1 MVMHNNT
8 LSDFLQLGKF
18 RLSLLVLF
26 TTMIGYGL
34 GVKEPSVMS
43 ILYLLTG
50 TLLCSM
56 GANGLNQWWE
66 RDRDRQMARTKHRP
80 LPAGRMLPNV
90 ALMATSCWLASGI
103 TILYL
108 GLNPLTALLAI
119 IISLSYLLIYTPLKI
134 YSSIAILAGALPGAI
149 PPVMGWTAATGSI
162 SAQAWILGCLMYL
175 WQIPHFMSLA
185 AIYRA
190 DYERGGY
197 NLLPDNPAIE
207 KTTRGI
213 VLIFSI
219 ALLSISVLA
228 PLAGLG
234 QKIFA
239 VGSLLTG
246 CALLYL
252 ASCFYHKYS
261 LINARRL
268 FIGSILYLPVIM
280 MILLLDQRIF

>member
-1 MVMHNNT
+1 MHNNT

-34 GVKEPSVMS
+34 GVQDPSVMP
-43 ILYLLTG
+43 ILYLLSG

-66 RDRDRQMARTKHRP
+66 RDRDLQMARTKHRP
-80 LPAGRMLPNV
+80 LPAGRMSAKA
-90 ALMATSCWLASGI
+90 ALIVTSSWLAIGVI
-103 TILYL
+103 ILYL
-108 GLNPLTALLAI
+108 GLNPITAYLAI
-119 IISLSYLLIYTPLKI
+119 IISISYLLIYTPLKTQ
-134 YSSIAILAGALPGAI
+134 SSIAILVGALPGAI

-162 SAQAWILGCLMYL
+162 SAQAWILGCLLYL

-185 AIYRA
+185 AIYRS

-197 NLLPDNPAIE
+197 KLLPDNPAIE
-207 KTTRGI
+207 KTTRSI
-213 VLIFSI
+213 VLVFSL
-219 ALLSISVLA
+219 ALLGISLLA

-234 QKIFA
+234 HWIFA
-239 VGSLLTG
+239 ISSLLTG

-252 ASCFYHKYS
+252 ASCFYRKYS

-268 FIGSILYLPVIM
+268 FVGSILYLPVIM
-280 MILLLDQRIF
+280 TILLIDHRIL

>member
-1 MVMHNNT
+1 MHNNT

-34 GVKEPSVMS
+34 GVQDPSVMPV
-43 ILYLLTG
+43 LYLLSG

-66 RDRDRQMARTKHRP
+66 RDRDQQMARTKHRP
-80 LPAGRMLPNV
+80 LPAGRMSARV
-90 ALMATSCWLASGI
+90 ALIVTSSWLTAGVI
-103 TILYL
+103 ILYL
-108 GLNPLTALLAI
+108 GLNPITAYLAI
-119 IISLSYLLIYTPLKI
+119 IISISYLLIYTPLKTQ
-134 YSSIAILAGALPGAI
+134 SSIAILAGALPGAI

-162 SAQAWILGCLMYL
+162 SAQAWILGCLLYL

-185 AIYRA
+185 AIYRT

-197 NLLPDNPAIE
+197 KLLPDNPAIE
-207 KTTRGI
+207 KTTRSI
-213 VLIFSI
+213 VLVFSI
-219 ALLSISVLA
+219 ALLGISLLA

-234 QKIFA
+234 HWTFA

-252 ASCFYHKYS
+252 ASRFYRKYS

-280 MILLLDQRIF
+280 TILLIDHRIL

>member
-1 MVMHNNT
+1 
-8 LSDFLQLGKF
+8 
-18 RLSLLVLF
+18 
-26 TTMIGYGL
+26 
-34 GVKEPSVMS
+34 MS

-80 LPAGRMLPNV
+80 LPAGRMSPII
-90 ALMATSCWLASGI
+90 ALTVTSLWLMSGI
-103 TILYL
+103 AILFF
-108 GLNPLTALLAI
+108 GLNPLTAYLAI
-119 IISLSYLLIYTPLKI
+119 IVSISYLLIYTPLKTHT
-134 YSSIAILAGALPGAI
+134 SIAILAGALPGAI
-149 PPVMGWTAATGSI
+149 PPVMGWTAATGNI
-162 SAQAWILGCLMYL
+162 SAQAWILGCLLYL

-185 AIYRA
+185 AIYRT

-197 NLLPDNPAIE
+197 KLLPDNPAIE
-207 KTTRGI
+207 KTTRSI

-219 ALLSISVLA
+219 ALLGISLLA

-234 QKIFA
+234 QWTFA

-246 CALLYL
+246 CILLYL
-252 ASCFYHKYS
+252 ACCFYRKYS

-280 MILLLDQRIF
+280 TILLIDHRIL